1 MEVEILSKADSS
13 QTNLW
18 LNHGYQKHF
27 NHRIFKKS
35 SNWHAS
41 CKTVTDRTFAKYYQ
55 CDVLHLQ
62 EANIDEE
69 TFSSCNFLQNSYNIF
84 ENNSINKYGTAS
96 LVKSE
101 LIVDN
106 LRYDSEGRVII
117 FDIGNLTLG
126 NVYLHSGTDAAAR
139 SSRENIVV
147 RCCLTCS

>member
-1 MEVEILSKADSS
+1 MPVAKQLQIE
-13 QTNLW
+13 
-18 LNHGYQKHF
+18 
-27 NHRIFKKS
+27 
-35 SNWHAS
+35 
-41 CKTVTDRTFAKYYQ
+41 TFAKYYQ
-55 CDVLHLQ
+55 CDILHLQ
-62 EANIDEE
+62 EANIDDE

-84 ENNSINKYGTAS
+84 ENNNINKNGNAS

-139 SSRENIVV
+139 SSREKY
-147 RCCLTCS
+147 CCEVLPNLLLNAHADGSVGGDFN

>member
-1 MEVEILSKADSS
+1 MPVAKQLQIE
-13 QTNLW
+13 
-18 LNHGYQKHF
+18 
-27 NHRIFKKS
+27 
-35 SNWHAS
+35 
-41 CKTVTDRTFAKYYQ
+41 TFAKYYQ

-69 TFSSCNFLQNSYNIF
+69 TISSCNFLQNSYNIF

-117 FDIGNLTLG
+117 FDIGNLTLPLNSHADG
-126 NVYLHSGTDAAAR
+126 SVGGDFNCIVEKRDATNYPDSKMSKGLKR
-139 SSRENIVV
+139 LIQLK
-147 RCCLTCS
+147 CQL